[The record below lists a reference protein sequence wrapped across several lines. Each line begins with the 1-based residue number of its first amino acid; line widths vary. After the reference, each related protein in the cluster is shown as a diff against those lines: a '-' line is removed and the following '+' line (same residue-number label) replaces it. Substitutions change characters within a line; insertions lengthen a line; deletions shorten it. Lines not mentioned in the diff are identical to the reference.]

1 MMKFIFG
8 MQINIE
14 VFYKLILSFW
24 VCATRHAQSTRNK
37 KFAYLCNI
45 SRKAW
50 GGGGEVDFLP
60 ANKHETFNKLI
71 VSLWICVV
79 RHAQST
85 SSKCYYHF
93 RCVWPGIPKLPKITS
108 LLFLC
113 NILRK
118 N

>member
-24 VCATRHAQSTRNK
+24 VSATRHAQSTRNK

-50 GGGGEVDFLP
+50 GGGVKLIFCQQINTKLL
-60 ANKHETFNKLI
+60 NKLI
-71 VSLWICVV
+71 VSLWICVA